1 MISNCPHCQGALK
14 FNAAQLAKIEQAL
27 KKLKSGQRLPLK
39 CPHCKKPMQLDAAGE
54 AAGAAAAPKTA
65 GKAVDKAKA
74 PEKKKEESAAVIKP
88 PPPPNTNWLD
98 EEKQAG
104 LLEDTA
110 RDVPTSLVLHDDDG
124 IRHQLG
130 SAMEALGYQVVT
142 VTTAQEAI
150 EQVSSVSFASVVFH
164 TGFEGGTLEGSIFH
178 TYMRKMPMSRRRYIF
193 YILVGPQFTTLYDI
207 EALANSANLVVG
219 DKDIKNFQIVL
230 HKSIP
235 YYEQL
240 FGPLLEEL
248 SSYGR

>member
-54 AAGAAAAPKTA
+54 APGAAAPKTA
-65 GKAVDKAKA
+65 GKAAEEPKA
-74 PEKKKEESAAVIKP
+74 PQAKEESAAAIKP

-104 LLEDTA
+104 LLEEHA
-110 RDVPTSLVLHDDDG
+110 RDVPTSLVLHADDG
-124 IRHQLG
+124 MRHQLG

-150 EQVSSVSFASVVFH
+150 EQVSSASFASVVFH
-164 TGFEGGTLEGSIFH
+164 TGFEGGTLEDSTFH
-178 TYMRKMPMSRRRYIF
+178 AYMRKMPMSRRRYIF

-248 SSYGR
+248 SSYGRGR